1 MFNQYSKGS
10 TFKHVP
16 DSQSRLNESSSL
28 HVSQHAKVGLSTSL
42 GNTQVTVPD
51 LASHVVKPHQK
62 TRKERYELRADLQ
75 KLTDSKRF
83 RACGRTPVNC
93 GGVVLRMTS
102 TKDGARAGL
111 AGLSTCGSVWLCPV
125 CSAKVAAQRADEVT
139 SVIKGG
145 IKAGFS
151 AYMLTLTLRHDK
163 AHTLEQVQ
171 KAVSSGWRAITS
183 GRTGQSLKAHYGL
196 KGWLKAVEITWS
208 PINGWHVHLHVLVFL
223 EPNNGSVE
231 SLKLTIWK
239 AWKRGIGK
247 HDMNAR
253 ANTGG
258 LDFQPVLEDSEAL
271 GYYLT
276 KQARSAAQ
284 EAVMGSTKLAQG
296 NNLTPFQLGAYAA
309 KTGDLEVLEA
319 WQEYAQYTH
328 GKKQLTWSKGLREIV
343 DLDPE
348 QSDEEIAAKELGS
361 SADGVLLLPSGTW
374 GRVCHQVPNVLS
386 MLENEGVKSVIS
398 WLQSKGLS
406 YAPPPG
412 ADH

>member
-10 TFKHVP
+10 TFPVLLG
-16 DSQSRLNESSSL
+16 SQETVKEPSSL
-28 HVSQHAKVGLSTSL
+28 QVSHHVKGGLSTSL

-51 LASHVVKPHQK
+51 LAAHVVKPHQE
-62 TRKERYELRADLQ
+62 TRKERYELRAELQ

-83 RACGRTPVNC
+83 KACGRTPVNC
-93 GGVVLRMTS
+93 GGVMLRMTS

-145 IKAGFS
+145 IKAGLS

-163 AHTLEQVQ
+163 AHTLDQVQ
-171 KAVSSGWRAITS
+171 KAVNSGWRAITS
-183 GRTGQSLKAHYGL
+183 GRTGQSLKADYGL

-208 PINGWHVHLHVLVFL
+208 PANGWHVHLHVLVFL
-223 EPNNGSVE
+223 EPSNGSVE

-247 HDMNAR
+247 HDMNAH
-253 ANTGG
+253 ANAGG
-258 LDFQPVLEDSEAL
+258 LDFQPVLDDSQAL

-296 NNLTPFQLGAYAA
+296 KNLTPFQLGAYAA
-309 KTGDLEVLEA
+309 KTGDMDALEA

-328 GKKQLTWSKGLREIV
+328 GKKQLTWSRGLRELV
-343 DLDPE
+343 ELDPE
-348 QSDEEIAAKELGS
+348 QSDEEIASKEFGS
-361 SADGVLLLPSGTW
+361 SADDVLLLPSWTW
-374 GRVCHQVPNVLS
+374 GHVYRQVPNVLS
-386 MLENEGVKSVIS
+386 MLENEGVKAVIS
-398 WLQSKGLS
+398 WLESQGLR
-406 YAPPPG
+406 YALPSRS
-412 ADH
+412 DN